1 MSYRT
6 KITHGSPSM
15 RKIVTVA
22 VATTIAG
29 SSLFFSAAVV
39 SADAPTCPPGW
50 TDQSLKR
57 GDDFADKNRQLFYLR
72 TQHRR

>member
-1 MSYRT
+1 
-6 KITHGSPSM
+6 M

-29 SSLFFSAAVV
+29 SSLFFSAAVA

-57 GDDFADKNRQLFYLR
+57 GDDFADKNDNRSICELNIGVKKRWNRFNLR
-72 TQHRR
+72 P